1 MATTGMGIA
10 VVLAALVALSLV
22 LVLATRSLANP
33 GPRLVR
39 FVEIACVVIIVVTVI
54 ATGLIIGGSLS
65 GDNTTVT
72 LPVVARTPDVIVPG
86 LVVDKPSATIISGGV
101 DQATLVIRGLSMPTR
116 LLLTTGFALQ
126 AATIVLIAWT
136 MRRLARNLL
145 SEQPFTELSRPL
157 FRVAWILFA
166 GSVLSAILS
175 DVGSSLAGQEALRVH
190 GWGTKAGF
198 RWPDL
203 ELTAENLAY
212 LGWPEPGPL
221 SITIP
226 WTPLAAALGLALL
239 GLAFRA
245 GERMQAD
252 TAGLV

>member
-1 MATTGMGIA
+1 M
-10 VVLAALVALSLV
+10 
-22 LVLATRSLANP
+22 
-33 GPRLVR
+33 
-39 FVEIACVVIIVVTVI
+39 EIACVVIIVVTII
-54 ATGLIIGGSLS
+54 ATGLIIAGSLS
-65 GDNTTVT
+65 GDYTTVT
-72 LPVVARTPDVIVPG
+72 VPVVARTPEVILPG
-86 LVVDKPSATIISGGV
+86 VVVNKPSATILSGGV
-101 DQATLVIRGLSMPTR
+101 DQATLSLRGLSLRAR
-116 LLLTTGFALQ
+116 LLLTAGLAIQ

-166 GSVLSAILS
+166 GSVLSAVLS
-175 DVGSSLAGQEALRVH
+175 DVGSSLAGQEALGVY
-190 GWGTKAGF
+190 GWGTEAGF

-203 ELTAENLAY
+203 ELTADSLAY
-212 LGWPEPGPL
+212 LGWPEPAPL

-226 WTPLAAALGLALL
+226 WAPLAAALGLALL